1 MADSGYLFQ
10 QWRRPIRA
18 WVALIGSWL
27 ALCVWAPAVQ
37 ALVILQYH
45 HVSNTTPAA
54 TSISPEA
61 FEAQMAHLAASGF
74 SVIGLPELLQHIA
87 DRQPL
92 PDRTA
97 LITFDD
103 AYQSIQHTA
112 HPILKRHGWP
122 YVVFVSTQAVDQ
134 GARGMLSWDDLRALA
149 RAGVAIA
156 NHTVSHSHLVRSQAG
171 DQQQWRAQ
179 VLEEIQAAQARIRAE
194 VGHDFKALAFPYGE
208 FNQALLELLNALGFI
223 GFGQQS
229 GAASL
234 RDLPALPRFP
244 FGGRYVTVDDFA
256 QKLQALPLPLETA
269 VLLNEGGQPLV
280 DGVLPVSVRRPQ
292 LRLRFSQPKLAGQT
306 VCYVSQQGPAQVAV
320 VDTQT
325 RIFQAASALGAGRS
339 RYNCTAPSAEPGR
352 YHWFSA
358 PFVSRNRDGSWP
370 AEP

>member
-1 MADSGYLFQ
+1 MADSGHLFR
-10 QWRRPIRA
+10 QWLPSANRWR
-18 WVALIGSWL
+18 ALIGGLL
-27 ALCVWAPAVQ
+27 ALCLWAPAAQ

-45 HVSNTTPAA
+45 HVSSSTPAA

-74 SVIGLPELLQHIA
+74 AVIGLPELLQHIA
-87 DRQPL
+87 KQQPL

-103 AYQSIQHTA
+103 AYQSIRHTA

-122 YVVFVSTQAVDQ
+122 YVVFVSTEAVDQ
-134 GARGMLSWDDLRALA
+134 GVRGMLSWDDLRALA
-149 RAGVAIA
+149 GEGVAIA
-156 NHTVSHSHLVRSQAG
+156 NHTVRHSHLVRSQAG

-179 VLEEIQAAQARIRAE
+179 VLQEIQGAQVRIRAE

-208 FNQALLELLNALGFI
+208 FNQALLELLNALGFV

-244 FGGRYVTVDDFA
+244 FGGRYVTVSDFA
-256 QKLQALPLPLETA
+256 QKLQALPMPLAA
-269 VLLNEGGQPLV
+269 VELLDERGQPLE

-292 LRLRFSQPKLAGQT
+292 LRLRFSQPELGART
-306 VCYVSQQGPAQVAV
+306 ACYVSQQGRAQVTAV
-320 VDTQT
+320 DAQT
-325 RIFQAASALGAGRS
+325 YIFQAESALAAGRS

-352 YHWFSA
+352 YHWFSM
-358 PFVSRNRDGSWP
+358 PFLSRNRDGSWP